1 MAIGRRVM
9 KKLMVTYKVN
19 DADWW
24 IRNNTLEQV
33 FGSMGVK
40 FEFFRKANSNLVGYT
55 AEIENEDLFEEI
67 LFNTTLLTTSLKVN
81 GVLKETIEILEL
93 MQS

>member
-24 IRNNTLEQV
+24 IRNNTLELV
-33 FGSMGVK
+33 FGPMGVK
-40 FEFFRKANSNLVGYT
+40 FEFFRKVNSNFVGYT

-93 MQS
+93 IQS